1 MSVKLN
7 LLAPSTGASNQ
18 GVDYSVV
25 NNASSNATLAG
36 DKKATYVENTLAGE
50 LQRIKAYI
58 AEIGREAAF
67 LALKAAGANVDQ
79 NSKLD
84 QIAEA
89 MLSIVKNS
97 AADAVGG
104 EQSVDEGGAKI
115 EEIVLDAGEQTVLP
129 KGYYVNGVTVKST
142 SLADQSIGTATA
154 KDILDGATAW
164 VNGVK
169 ITGTSTT
176 NLSDKSAGNAA
187 YTEVN
192 DKLVINLKGDDAAAE
207 DKFVNTG
214 IKFVTQ
220 DEVPNKV
227 VITKVTTPDAEKT
240 AVAEAIEIPAGYYP
254 TAVSIPVHI
263 EDAAGNEEKVLNVTE
278 LNVTGDVAFGSAE
291 NYKFDPSTSEGAG
304 RSFDYYT
311 GVVVD
316 KAALV
321 KNNITG
327 GYTVG
332 KAGWVNSTDTF
343 AGLSE
348 GSYKADAA
356 DVVVT
361 PKVDGATVTIVKD
374 VHGYTPNEVVVNIA
388 AVANPEDQEAVELV
402 ADKDAGKVSF
412 DTTVNI
418 TAGYH
423 NAKDVVVKGEVD
435 LNTIAGSH
443 EFAEATPSAAEKPQY
458 ADVVASQFFTDRV
471 QHGYIKNDVDKKYK
485 VRDAEIT
492 TVPVSSKAGDGGA
505 YATITV
511 TPSTTGWFEGK
522 IIPMTQ
528 AQVKD
533 LVDNLTTVET
543 LSYSSAN
550 TVEGSAI
557 ANTVGAVVNAKEGS
571 FYDSVDMSSLL
582 ADLKGV

>member
-25 NNASSNATLAG
+25 NNASSNGTLAD
-36 DKKATYVENTLAGE
+36 DKKSTYVENTLAGE

-67 LALKAAGANVDQ
+67 LALKAKRANVDE
-79 NSKLD
+79 NSNLD
-84 QIAEA
+84 KIAEA

-97 AADAVGG
+97 AADA
-104 EQSVDEGGAKI
+104 SNAAKYQKDQAK
-115 EEIVLDAGEQTVLP
+115 EELVLDAGNETVLP
-129 KGYYVNGVTVKST
+129 AGYYVNSVTVKAT
-142 SLADQSIGTATA
+142 SLRDQSQATATA

-192 DKLVINLKGDDAAAE
+192 DKLVINLKGNDAAAE

-220 DEVPNKV
+220 NEVPDKV
-227 VITKVTTPDAEKT
+227 YIQKVTTPDNEEKAVAT
-240 AVAEAIEIPAGYYP
+240 AVQIPAGYYP

-291 NYKFDPSTSEGAG
+291 NYKFDPSTSGGAG

-311 GVVVD
+311 GVVVN

-332 KAGWVNSTDTF
+332 KAGWVNSTDAF

-348 GSYKADAA
+348 GSYKAEAA
-356 DVVVT
+356 DVVVA
-361 PKVDGATVTIVKD
+361 PKVDGATVTIAKA
-374 VHGYTPNEVVVNIA
+374 VHGYTPDEVVVNIA
-388 AVANPEDQEAVELV
+388 AVANPENQEAVKLV
-402 ADKDAGKVSF
+402 ADNTAGKVSF

-458 ADVVASQFFTDRV
+458 DNVVASQFFTDKV
-471 QHGYIKNDVDKKYK
+471 QHGYIKDDVNKKYK
-485 VRDAEIT
+485 VRDAQIT
-492 TVPVSSKAGDGGA
+492 EVPVSSRVDGKAA
-505 YATITV
+505 ITV
-511 TPSTTGWFEGK
+511 RPSTTGWFEGAT
-522 IIPMTQ
+522 ILMSQ
-528 AQVKD
+528 AHVKD
-533 LVDNLTTVET
+533 LVNNLTTVET
-543 LSYSSAN
+543 VSYTSTN
-550 TVEGSAI
+550 TAESSAI
-557 ANTVGAVVNAKEGS
+557 ANTKGAIVTAKEGS
-571 FYDSVDMSSLL
+571 FYDSVNMSDLL
-582 ADLKGV
+582 TELKGI

>member
-25 NNASSNATLAG
+25 TNASSNTTLADG
-36 DKKATYVENTLAGE
+36 KKATYVEDTLAGE

-58 AEIGREAAF
+58 AEIGREAAL
-67 LALKAAGANVDQ
+67 LALKAAGANVNE

-84 QIAEA
+84 KIAEA

-97 AADAVGG
+97 AADA
-104 EQSVDEGGAKI
+104 SNAAKYQKDQAK
-115 EEIVLDAGEQTVLP
+115 EELVLDAGNETVLP
-129 KGYYVNGVTVKST
+129 AGYYVDAVTVKAT
-142 SLADQSIGTATA
+142 SLRDQSQATATA

-192 DKLVINLKGDDAAAE
+192 DKLVINLKGNDAAAE

-220 DEVPNKV
+220 NEVPTEVLIK
-227 VITKVTTPDAEKT
+227 KVTTPDDEET
-240 AVAEAIEIPAGYYP
+240 AVATAVQIPAGYYP
-254 TAVSIPVHI
+254 AAVSIPVHI
-263 EDAAGNEEKVLNVTE
+263 QDAAGNEEKVLNVTE
-278 LNVTGDVAFGSAE
+278 LNVTGDVAFGNAE

-332 KAGWVNSTDTF
+332 KAGWVNSADAF

-348 GSYKADAA
+348 GSYKADAT

-361 PKVDGATVTIVKD
+361 PKVDGATVTIAKA
-374 VHGYTPNEVVVNIA
+374 VHGYTPDEVVVNIA
-388 AVANPEDQEAVELV
+388 AVANPEDQEAVKLV

-443 EFAEATPSAAEKPQY
+443 EFAEATPSVAEKPQY
-458 ADVVASQFFTDRV
+458 DNVVGSQFFTDRV
-471 QHGYIKNDVDKKYK
+471 QHGYIKDDVDKKYK
-485 VRDAEIT
+485 VRDAQIT
-492 TVPVSSKAGDGGA
+492 TVPVSSKVGGQ
-505 YATITV
+505 ATITV
-511 TPSTTGWFEGK
+511 IPTTTGWFEGK
-522 IIPMTQ
+522 TIPMTQ
-528 AQVKD
+528 AQVKN

-543 LSYSSAN
+543 VSYTSTN
-550 TVEGSAI
+550 TAESSAI
-557 ANTVGAVVNAKEGS
+557 ANTKGAIVTAKEGS
-571 FYDSVDMSSLL
+571 FYDSVNMSSLL
-582 ADLKGV
+582 TELKGI

>member
-25 NNASSNATLAG
+25 TNASSNKTLAA
-36 DKKATYVENTLAGE
+36 DKKAIYVEDTLAGE

-97 AADAVGG
+97 AADASNAAKY
-104 EQSVDEGGAKI
+104 QKDEAK
-115 EEIVLDAGEQTVLP
+115 EELVLDAGNETVLP
-129 KGYYVNGVTVKST
+129 AGYYVNSVTVKAT
-142 SLADQSIGTATA
+142 SLGDQSQATATA

-192 DKLVINLKGDDAAAE
+192 DKLVINLKGADAAAE

-220 DEVPNKV
+220 DEVPDKV
-227 VITKVTTPDAEKT
+227 YVTKVTTPDAEET
-240 AVAEAIEIPAGYYP
+240 AVATAVQIPAGYYP
-254 TAVSIPVHI
+254 AAVSIPVHI
-263 EDAAGNEEKVLNVTE
+263 QDAAGNEEKVLNVTE

-291 NYKFDPSTSEGAG
+291 KYKFDPSTSEGAG

-327 GYTVG
+327 GYTVS
-332 KAGWVNSTDTF
+332 KAGWVNSTDAF

-348 GSYKADAA
+348 GSYKANAA

-361 PKVDGATVTIVKD
+361 PKVDGATVTIAKA
-374 VHGYTPNEVVVNIA
+374 VHGYTPDEVVVNIA

-402 ADKDAGKVSF
+402 ANKDAGKVSF

-458 ADVVASQFFTDRV
+458 DNVVSSQFFTDKV

-485 VRDAEIT
+485 VRDAQIT
-492 TVPVSSKAGDGGA
+492 TVPVSSKASGH
-505 YATITV
+505 ATITV
-511 TPSTTGWFEGK
+511 IPSTTGWFEGK
-522 IIPMTQ
+522 TIPMTQ

-543 LSYSSAN
+543 VSYTSTN
-550 TVEGSAI
+550 TAESSAI
-557 ANTVGAVVNAKEGS
+557 ANTAGAIVTAKEGS
-571 FYDSVDMSSLL
+571 FYDSVNMSSLL
-582 ADLKGV
+582 TELKGI

>member
-25 NNASSNATLAG
+25 TNASSNNTLAA
-36 DKKATYVENTLAGE
+36 DKKSTYVENTLAGE

-58 AEIGREAAF
+58 AEIGREAAL
-67 LALKAAGANVDQ
+67 LALKAAGAKVDE

-84 QIAEA
+84 KIAEA

-97 AADAVGG
+97 AADASNASTY
-104 EQSVDEGGAKI
+104 QKNPDK
-115 EEIVLDAGEQTVLP
+115 EELVLDAGNETVLP
-129 KGYYVNGVTVKST
+129 AGYYVNSVTVKAT
-142 SLADQSIGTATA
+142 SLGDQSQATATA

-220 DEVPNKV
+220 NEVPSEVLIK
-227 VITKVTTPDAEKT
+227 KVTTPDAEET
-240 AVAEAIEIPAGYYP
+240 AVATAVQIPAGYYP
-254 TAVSIPVHI
+254 AAVSIPVHI
-263 EDAAGNEEKVLNVTE
+263 QDAAGNEEKVLNVTD
-278 LNVTGDVAFGSAE
+278 LNVTGDVAFGSTE

-327 GYTVG
+327 GYKVG
-332 KAGWVNSTDTF
+332 KAGWVNSTDAF

-361 PKVDGATVTIVKD
+361 PKVDGATVTIAKA
-374 VHGYTPNEVVVNIA
+374 VHGYTPDKVVVNIA

-402 ADKDAGKVSF
+402 ANKDAGKVSF

-435 LNTIAGSH
+435 LNKIAGSH
-443 EFAEATPSAAEKPQY
+443 EFAEATPSVAEKPQY
-458 ADVVASQFFTDRV
+458 DNVVGSQFFTDRV
-471 QHGYIKNDVDKKYK
+471 QHGYIKDDVDKKYK
-485 VRDAEIT
+485 VRDAQIT
-492 TVPVSSKAGDGGA
+492 TVPVSSKVGGQ
-505 YATITV
+505 ATITV
-511 TPSTTGWFEGK
+511 IPTTTGWFEGK
-522 IIPMTQ
+522 TIPMTQ

-543 LSYSSAN
+543 VSYTSTN
-550 TVEGSAI
+550 TAESSAI
-557 ANTVGAVVNAKEGS
+557 ANTKGAIVTAKEGY
-571 FYDSVDMSSLL
+571 FYDSVNMSSLL
-582 ADLKGV
+582 TELKGI

>member
-1 MSVKLN
+1 MSKKLN
-7 LLAPSTGASNQ
+7 LLNPGTGSVNK
-18 GVDYSVV
+18 GVTYAQVHDDTTS
-25 NNASSNATLAG
+25 ATLDAQY
-36 DKKATYVENTLAGE
+36 KAEYVEDTLAGE

-67 LALKAAGANVDQ
+67 LALKAAGANVDE

-84 QIAEA
+84 KIAEA

-97 AADAVGG
+97 AADASNADRY
-104 EQSVDEGGAKI
+104 QKDTAK
-115 EEIVLDAGEQTVLP
+115 EELVLDAGTETVLP
-129 KGYYVNGVTVKST
+129 AGYYVNSVTVKAT
-142 SLADQSIGTATA
+142 SLGDQSQATATA

-164 VNGVK
+164 VNGTK

-192 DKLVINLKGDDAAAE
+192 DKLVINLKGADAAAE

-220 DEVPNKV
+220 DEVPSEV
-227 VITKVTTPDAEKT
+227 LITKVTTPDAEET
-240 AVAEAIEIPAGYYP
+240 AVATAVQIPAGYYP
-254 TAVSIPVHI
+254 AAVSIPVHI
-263 EDAAGNEEKVLNVTE
+263 QDAGGNAEKVLNVTE

-291 NYKFDPSTSEGAG
+291 NYKFNPSTSEGAG

-321 KNNITG
+321 KSNITG
-327 GYTVG
+327 GYTVS
-332 KAGWVNSTDTF
+332 KAGWINSTDVF

-348 GSYKADAA
+348 GSYKANAA

-361 PKVDGATVTIVKD
+361 PKVDGATVTIAKD
-374 VHGYTPNEVVVNIA
+374 VHGYTPDEVVVNIA

-458 ADVVASQFFTDRV
+458 VDVVTSQFFTDRV

-485 VRDAEIT
+485 VRDAQIT
-492 TVPVSSKAGDGGA
+492 TVPVSSKASGQ
-505 YATITV
+505 ATITV
-511 TPSTTGWFEGK
+511 IPSTTGWFEGK
-522 IIPMTQ
+522 TIPMTQ

-543 LSYSSAN
+543 IKYATTN
-550 TVEGSAI
+550 TADNVAI
-557 ANTVGAVVNAKEGS
+557 ANKVGAKVQAVAGSYYNA
-571 FYDSVDMSSLL
+571 VDMSDLL
-582 ADLKGV
+582 TDMKAI

>member
-25 NNASSNATLAG
+25 TNASSNNTLADG
-36 DKKATYVENTLAGE
+36 KKATYVENTLAGE

-67 LALKAAGANVDQ
+67 LALKAAGANVDEHS
-79 NSKLD
+79 NLD
-84 QIAEA
+84 KIAEA

-97 AADAVGG
+97 AADA
-104 EQSVDEGGAKI
+104 SNAAKYQKDQAK
-115 EEIVLDAGEQTVLP
+115 EELVLDAGNETVLP
-129 KGYYVNGVTVKST
+129 AGYYVDAVTVKAT
-142 SLADQSIGTATA
+142 SLRDQSQATATA

-192 DKLVINLKGDDAAAE
+192 DKLVINLKGNDAAAE

-220 DEVPNKV
+220 GEVPNEVLIK
-227 VITKVTTPDAEKT
+227 KVTTPDAEET
-240 AVAEAIEIPAGYYP
+240 ATAEAIKIPAGYYP
-254 TAVSIPVHI
+254 AAVSIPVHI
-263 EDAAGNEEKVLNVTE
+263 QDAGGNEEKVLNVTE
-278 LNVTGDVAFGSAE
+278 LNVTGDVAFGNAE

-332 KAGWVNSTDTF
+332 KAGWVNSTDAF
-343 AGLSE
+343 AGLSK

-361 PKVDGATVTIVKD
+361 PKVDGATVTIAKA
-374 VHGYTPNEVVVNIA
+374 VHGYTPDQVVVNIA
-388 AVANPEDQEAVELV
+388 AVANPENQEAVALV
-402 ADKDAGKVSF
+402 ANKDAGKVSF

-423 NAKDVVVKGEVD
+423 NAKNVVVKGEVD

-458 ADVVASQFFTDRV
+458 DNVVASQFFTDKV
-471 QHGYIKNDVDKKYK
+471 QHGYIKDDVDKKYK

-492 TVPVSSKAGDGGA
+492 EVPTSSRIEGKAA
-505 YATITV
+505 ITV
-511 TPSTTGWFEGK
+511 RPSTTGWFEGAT
-522 IIPMTQ
+522 ILMSQ
-528 AQVKD
+528 AHVKD
-533 LVDNLTTVET
+533 LVNNLTTVET
-543 LSYSSAN
+543 VSYTSTN
-550 TVEGSAI
+550 TAESSAI
-557 ANTVGAVVNAKEGS
+557 ANTKGAIVTAKEGS
-571 FYDSVDMSSLL
+571 FYDSVNMSSLL
-582 ADLKGV
+582 TELKGI

>member
-25 NNASSNATLAG
+25 TNASSNTTLADG
-36 DKKATYVENTLAGE
+36 KKATYVEDTLAGE

-67 LALKAAGANVDQ
+67 LALKAAGANVDE
-79 NSKLD
+79 NSNLD
-84 QIAEA
+84 KIAEA

-97 AADAVGG
+97 AADA
-104 EQSVDEGGAKI
+104 SNAAKYQKDQAK
-115 EEIVLDAGEQTVLP
+115 EELVLDAGNETVLP
-129 KGYYVNGVTVKST
+129 AGYYVDAVTVKAT
-142 SLADQSIGTATA
+142 SLGDQSQATATA

-192 DKLVINLKGDDAAAE
+192 DKLVINLKGNDAAAE

-227 VITKVTTPDAEKT
+227 VITKVTTPDAEGT
-240 AVAEAIEIPAGYYP
+240 AVAETIEIPAGYYP

-278 LNVTGDVAFGSAE
+278 LNVTGDVAFGNAE

-332 KAGWVNSTDTF
+332 KAGWVNSTDAF

-348 GSYKADAA
+348 GSYKADAV

-361 PKVDGATVTIVKD
+361 PKVDGATVTIAKAI
-374 VHGYTPNEVVVNIA
+374 HGYTPDEVVVNIA

-402 ADKDAGKVSF
+402 ADKNAGKVSF

-458 ADVVASQFFTDRV
+458 DNVVASQFFTDRV
-471 QHGYIKNDVDKKYK
+471 QHGYIKDDVDKKYK

-492 TVPVSSKAGDGGA
+492 EVPVSSKVDGKA
-505 YATITV
+505 AITV
-511 TPSTTGWFEGK
+511 RPSTTGWFEGAT
-522 IIPMTQ
+522 ILMSQ
-528 AQVKD
+528 AHVKN
-533 LVDNLTTVET
+533 LVNNLTTVET
-543 LSYSSAN
+543 VSYTSTN
-550 TVEGSAI
+550 TAESSAI
-557 ANTVGAVVNAKEGS
+557 ANTAGAIVTAKEGF
-571 FYDSVDMSSLL
+571 FYDRVNMSSLL
-582 ADLKGV
+582 TELKGI

>member
-7 LLAPSTGASNQ
+7 LLAPSTGASNH

-25 NNASSNATLAG
+25 TNASSNTTLADG
-36 DKKATYVENTLAGE
+36 KKATYVEDTLAGE

-58 AEIGREAAF
+58 AEIGREAAL
-67 LALKAAGANVDQ
+67 LALKAAGANVNE

-84 QIAEA
+84 KIAEA

-97 AADAVGG
+97 AADA
-104 EQSVDEGGAKI
+104 SNAAKYQKDQAK
-115 EEIVLDAGEQTVLP
+115 EELVLDAGNETVLP
-129 KGYYVNGVTVKST
+129 AGYYVNSVTVKAT
-142 SLADQSIGTATA
+142 SLRDQSQATATA

-192 DKLVINLKGDDAAAE
+192 DKLVINLKGNDAAAE

-227 VITKVTTPDAEKT
+227 VITKVTTPDNEEHA
-240 AVAEAIEIPAGYYP
+240 AAEAIEIPAGYYP
-254 TAVSIPVHI
+254 AAVSIPVHI
-263 EDAAGNEEKVLNVTE
+263 EDASGNEEKVLNVTE

-291 NYKFDPSTSEGAG
+291 NYRFDPSTSGGAG

-332 KAGWVNSTDTF
+332 KAGWVNSTDAF

-361 PKVDGATVTIVKD
+361 PKVDGATVTIAKA
-374 VHGYTPNEVVVNIA
+374 VHGYTPDEVVVNIA
-388 AVANPEDQEAVELV
+388 AVANPEDQEAVKLV

-458 ADVVASQFFTDRV
+458 DNVVGSQFFTDRV
-471 QHGYIKNDVDKKYK
+471 QHGYIKDNVDKKYK

-492 TVPVSSKAGDGGA
+492 EVPTSSKAGNGGT

-511 TPSTTGWFEGK
+511 IPSTTGWFEGK

-528 AQVKD
+528 AQVKT

-543 LSYSSAN
+543 VSYTSTN
-550 TVEGSAI
+550 TAESSAI
-557 ANTVGAVVNAKEGS
+557 ANTKGAIVTAKEGS
-571 FYDSVDMSSLL
+571 FYDSVNMSSLL
-582 ADLKGV
+582 TELKGI

>member
-7 LLAPSTGASNQ
+7 LLAPSKGASNQ

-67 LALKAAGANVDQ
+67 LALKAAGANVDEK
-79 NSKLD
+79 STLD
-84 QIAEA
+84 KIAEA

-97 AADAVGG
+97 AADA
-104 EQSVDEGGAKI
+104 SNAAKYQKDQAK
-115 EEIVLDAGEQTVLP
+115 EELVLDAGNETVLP
-129 KGYYVNGVTVKST
+129 AGYYVNSVTVKAT
-142 SLADQSIGTATA
+142 SLRDQSQATATA

-192 DKLVINLKGDDAAAE
+192 DKLVINLKGNDAAAE

-220 DEVPNKV
+220 NEVPSEVLIK
-227 VITKVTTPDAEKT
+227 KVTTPDAEET
-240 AVAEAIEIPAGYYP
+240 AVATAVQIPAGYYP
-254 TAVSIPVHI
+254 AAVSIPVHI
-263 EDAAGNEEKVLNVTE
+263 QDAAGNEEKVLNVTE
-278 LNVTGDVAFGSAE
+278 LNVTGDVAFGNAE
-291 NYKFDPSTSEGAG
+291 NYKFNPSTSEGAG

-332 KAGWVNSTDTF
+332 KAGWVNSTDAF
-343 AGLSE
+343 AGLSK

-356 DVVVT
+356 DVVVA
-361 PKVDGATVTIVKD
+361 PKVDGATVTIAKA
-374 VHGYTPNEVVVNIA
+374 VHGYTPDKVVVNIA

-402 ADKDAGKVSF
+402 ANKDAGKVSF

-458 ADVVASQFFTDRV
+458 DNVVASQFFTDRV
-471 QHGYIKNDVDKKYK
+471 QHGYIKDDVDKKYK
-485 VRDAEIT
+485 VRDAQIT
-492 TVPVSSKAGDGGA
+492 TVPVSSKVGGQ
-505 YATITV
+505 ATITV
-511 TPSTTGWFEGK
+511 IPTTTGWFEGK
-522 IIPMTQ
+522 TIPMTQ

-543 LSYSSAN
+543 VSYTSTN
-550 TVEGSAI
+550 TAESSAI
-557 ANTVGAVVNAKEGS
+557 ANTKGAIVTAKEGY
-571 FYDSVDMSSLL
+571 FYDSVNMSSLL
-582 ADLKGV
+582 TELKGI

>member
-7 LLAPSTGASNQ
+7 LLAPTTGASNH

-25 NNASSNATLAG
+25 TNASSNGTLAG

-58 AEIGREAAF
+58 AEIGREAAL
-67 LALKAAGANVDQ
+67 LALKASGAKVDQ

-97 AADAVGG
+97 AADASNANRY
-104 EQSVDEGGAKI
+104 QKDEAK
-115 EEIVLDAGEQTVLP
+115 EELVLDAGNETVLP
-129 KGYYVNGVTVKST
+129 AGYYVNSVTVKAT
-142 SLADQSIGTATA
+142 SLRDQSQATATA

-192 DKLVINLKGDDAAAE
+192 DKLVINLKGADADAE

-220 DEVPNKV
+220 GEVPNKV
-227 VITKVTTPDAEKT
+227 VITKVTTPDAEET

-291 NYKFDPSTSEGAG
+291 KYKFDPSTSGGAG

-321 KNNITG
+321 KSNITG
-327 GYTVG
+327 GYTVS
-332 KAGWVNSTDTF
+332 KAGWVNSTDAF

-361 PKVDGATVTIVKD
+361 PKVDGATVTIAKA
-374 VHGYTPNEVVVNIA
+374 VHGYTPDEVVVNIA

-402 ADKDAGKVSF
+402 ADRDAGKVSF

-458 ADVVASQFFTDRV
+458 NNVVGSQFFTDKV

-492 TVPVSSKAGDGGA
+492 TVPVSSKVDGKA
-505 YATITV
+505 AITLR
-511 TPSTTGWFEGK
+511 PSTTGWFEGAT
-522 IIPMTQ
+522 ILMSQ

-533 LVDNLTTVET
+533 LVNNLTTVET
-543 LSYSSAN
+543 VSYTSTN
-550 TVEGSAI
+550 TAESSAI
-557 ANTVGAVVNAKEGS
+557 ANTKGAIVTAKEGS
-571 FYDSVDMSSLL
+571 FYDSVNMSSLL
-582 ADLKGV
+582 AELKGI

>member
-25 NNASSNATLAG
+25 TNASSNETLADG
-36 DKKATYVENTLAGE
+36 KKATYVEDTLAGE

-67 LALKAAGANVDQ
+67 LALKAAGANVDE
-79 NSKLD
+79 NSNLD
-84 QIAEA
+84 KIAEA

-97 AADAVGG
+97 AADA
-104 EQSVDEGGAKI
+104 SNAAKYQKDQAK
-115 EEIVLDAGEQTVLP
+115 EELVLDAGNETVLP
-129 KGYYVNGVTVKST
+129 AGYYVNPVTVKAT
-142 SLADQSIGTATA
+142 SLRDQSQATATA

-192 DKLVINLKGDDAAAE
+192 DKLVINLKGNDAAAE

-227 VITKVTTPDAEKT
+227 VITKVTTPDAEET
-240 AVAEAIEIPAGYYP
+240 AVAETIEIPAGYYP

-332 KAGWVNSTDTF
+332 KAGWVNSTDAF

-356 DVVVT
+356 DVAVT
-361 PKVDGATVTIVKD
+361 PKVDGATVTIAKA
-374 VHGYTPNEVVVNIA
+374 VHGYTPDEVVVNIA
-388 AVANPEDQEAVELV
+388 AVANPEDQEAVKLV

-443 EFAEATPSAAEKPQY
+443 EFAEATPNAAEKPQY
-458 ADVVASQFFTDRV
+458 DNIVASQFFTDRV

-492 TVPVSSKAGDGGA
+492 EVPTSSRIEGKAA
-505 YATITV
+505 ITV
-511 TPSTTGWFEGK
+511 RPSTTGWFEGAT
-522 IIPMTQ
+522 ILMSQ
-528 AQVKD
+528 AHVKD
-533 LVDNLTTVET
+533 LVNNLTTVET
-543 LSYSSAN
+543 VSYTSTN
-550 TVEGSAI
+550 TAESSAI
-557 ANTVGAVVNAKEGS
+557 ANTKGAIVTAKEGY
-571 FYDSVDMSSLL
+571 FYDSVNMSSLL
-582 ADLKGV
+582 TELKGI

>member
-18 GVDYSVV
+18 KVDYSVV
-25 NNASSNATLAG
+25 TNASSNGTLAG
-36 DKKATYVENTLAGE
+36 DKKATYVEDTLAGE

-58 AEIGREAAF
+58 AEIGREAAL
-67 LALKAAGANVDQ
+67 LALKAAGANVDE
-79 NSKLD
+79 NSNLD
-84 QIAEA
+84 KIAEA

-97 AADAVGG
+97 AADA
-104 EQSVDEGGAKI
+104 SNAAKYQKDQAK
-115 EEIVLDAGEQTVLP
+115 EELVLDAGNETVLP
-129 KGYYVNGVTVKST
+129 AGYYVDAVTVKAT
-142 SLADQSIGTATA
+142 SLRDQSQATATA

-192 DKLVINLKGDDAAAE
+192 DKLVINLKGADAAAE

-227 VITKVTTPDAEKT
+227 LIKKVTTPDNEEHD
-240 AVAEAIEIPAGYYP
+240 VAEAIEIPAGYYP
-254 TAVSIPVHI
+254 AAVSIPVHI
-263 EDAAGNEEKVLNVTE
+263 QDAGGNEEKVLNVTE
-278 LNVTGDVAFGSAE
+278 LNVTGNVAFGSAE
-291 NYKFDPSTSEGAG
+291 NYRFDPSTSGGAG

-332 KAGWVNSTDTF
+332 KAGWVNSTDAF

-361 PKVDGATVTIVKD
+361 PKVDGATVTIAKA
-374 VHGYTPNEVVVNIA
+374 VHGYTPDGVVVNIA
-388 AVANPEDQEAVELV
+388 AVANPENQEAVELV
-402 ADKDAGKVSF
+402 ANKDAGKVSF

-492 TVPVSSKAGDGGA
+492 EVPTSSRIEGKAA
-505 YATITV
+505 ITV
-511 TPSTTGWFEGK
+511 RPSTTGWFEGAT
-522 IIPMTQ
+522 ILMSQ
-528 AQVKD
+528 AHVKD
-533 LVDNLTTVET
+533 LVNNLTTVET
-543 LSYSSAN
+543 VSYTSTN
-550 TVEGSAI
+550 TAESSAI
-557 ANTVGAVVNAKEGS
+557 ANTKGAIVTAKEGS
-571 FYDSVDMSSLL
+571 FYDSVNMSSLL
-582 ADLKGV
+582 TELKGI

>member
-7 LLAPSTGASNQ
+7 LLTPSTGASNQ

-25 NNASSNATLAG
+25 TNASSNETLADG
-36 DKKATYVENTLAGE
+36 KKATYVENTLAGE

-58 AEIGREAAF
+58 AEIGREAAL
-67 LALKAAGANVDQ
+67 LALKAAGANVDE

-84 QIAEA
+84 EIAEA

-97 AADAVGG
+97 AADASNASTY
-104 EQSVDEGGAKI
+104 QKNPDK
-115 EEIVLDAGEQTVLP
+115 EELVLDAGNETVLP
-129 KGYYVNGVTVKST
+129 AGYYVNSVTVKAA
-142 SLADQSIGTATA
+142 SLGNQSQATATA

-192 DKLVINLKGDDAAAE
+192 DKLVINLKGTDADAE

-220 DEVPNKV
+220 DEVPSEVLIK
-227 VITKVTTPDAEKT
+227 KVTTPDAEET
-240 AVAEAIEIPAGYYP
+240 AVATAVQIPAGYYP
-254 TAVSIPVHI
+254 AAVSIPVHI
-263 EDAAGNEEKVLNVTE
+263 QDAAGNEEKVLNVTE
-278 LNVTGDVAFGSAE
+278 LNVTGDVAFGNAE
-291 NYKFDPSTSEGAG
+291 NYKFNPSTSEGAD

-332 KAGWVNSTDTF
+332 KAGWVNSTDAF

-348 GSYKADAA
+348 GSYKVDAA

-361 PKVDGATVTIVKD
+361 PKVDGATVTIAKA
-374 VHGYTPNEVVVNIA
+374 VHGYTPDEVVVNIA
-388 AVANPEDQEAVELV
+388 AVANPEDQEAVKLV

-435 LNTIAGSH
+435 LDTIAGSH

-458 ADVVASQFFTDRV
+458 DNVVGSQFFTDRV
-471 QHGYIKNDVDKKYK
+471 QHGYIKDDVDKKYK
-485 VRDAEIT
+485 VRDAQIT
-492 TVPVSSKAGDGGA
+492 TVPVSSKVGGQ
-505 YATITV
+505 ATITV
-511 TPSTTGWFEGK
+511 IPSTTGWFEGK
-522 IIPMTQ
+522 TIPMTQ

-543 LSYSSAN
+543 VSYTSTN
-550 TVEGSAI
+550 TAESSAI
-557 ANTVGAVVNAKEGS
+557 ANTKGAIVTAKKGY
-571 FYDSVDMSSLL
+571 FYDSVNMSSLL
-582 ADLKGV
+582 TELKGI

>member
-7 LLAPSTGASNQ
+7 LLAPTTGASNQ

-25 NNASSNATLAG
+25 TNASSNTTLADG
-36 DKKATYVENTLAGE
+36 KKATYVEDTLAGE

-58 AEIGREAAF
+58 AEIGREAAL
-67 LALKAAGANVDQ
+67 LALKAAGANVNE

-84 QIAEA
+84 KIAEA

-97 AADAVGG
+97 AADA
-104 EQSVDEGGAKI
+104 SNAAKYQKDQAK
-115 EEIVLDAGEQTVLP
+115 EELVLDAGNETVLP
-129 KGYYVNGVTVKST
+129 AGYYVNSVTVKAT
-142 SLADQSIGTATA
+142 SLKDQSQATATA

-192 DKLVINLKGDDAAAE
+192 DKLVINLKGNDAAAE

-220 DEVPNKV
+220 NEVPNKV
-227 VITKVTTPDAEKT
+227 VITKVTAPDAEKT
-240 AVAEAIEIPAGYYP
+240 AAAEAIEIPAGYYP

-263 EDAAGNEEKVLNVTE
+263 EDAAGNEEKVLNVTK
-278 LNVTGDVAFGSAE
+278 LNVTGDIAFGNAE

-348 GSYKADAA
+348 GSYKANAA

-361 PKVDGATVTIVKD
+361 PKVDGATVTITKA
-374 VHGYTPNEVVVNIA
+374 VHGYTPDEVVVNIA
-388 AVANPEDQEAVELV
+388 AVANPENQEAVELV
-402 ADKDAGKVSF
+402 ADKNAGKVSF

-443 EFAEATPSAAEKPQY
+443 EFAEANPTEAEKTQY
-458 ADVVASQFFTDRV
+458 DNVVASQFFTDRV

-492 TVPVSSKAGDGGA
+492 EVPTSSRIEGKAA
-505 YATITV
+505 ITV
-511 TPSTTGWFEGK
+511 RPSTTGWFEGAT
-522 IIPMTQ
+522 ILMSQ
-528 AQVKD
+528 AHVKD

-543 LSYSSAN
+543 VSYTSTN
-550 TVEGSAI
+550 TAESSAI
-557 ANTVGAVVNAKEGS
+557 ANTAGAIVTAKEGS
-571 FYDSVDMSSLL
+571 FYDSVNMSSLL
-582 ADLKGV
+582 TELKGI

>member
-25 NNASSNATLAG
+25 NDASSNSTLADG
-36 DKKATYVENTLAGE
+36 KKATYVENTLSGE

-67 LALKAAGANVDQ
+67 LALKAAGANVDE
-79 NSKLD
+79 NSNLD
-84 QIAEA
+84 KIAEA

-97 AADAVGG
+97 AADA
-104 EQSVDEGGAKI
+104 SNAAKYQKDQAK
-115 EEIVLDAGEQTVLP
+115 EELVLDAGNETVLP
-129 KGYYVNGVTVKST
+129 AGYYVNSVTVKAT
-142 SLADQSIGTATA
+142 SLGDQSQATATA

-220 DEVPNKV
+220 NEVPDKV
-227 VITKVTTPDAEKT
+227 YVTKVTTPDNEESVTAT
-240 AVAEAIEIPAGYYP
+240 AVQIPAGYYP
-254 TAVSIPVHI
+254 AAVSIPVHI
-263 EDAAGNEEKVLNVTE
+263 QDAAGNEEKVLNVTE

-291 NYKFDPSTSEGAG
+291 KYKFDPSTSEGAG

-327 GYTVG
+327 GYTVS
-332 KAGWVNSTDTF
+332 KAGWVNSTDAF

-348 GSYKADAA
+348 GSYKANAA

-361 PKVDGATVTIVKD
+361 PKVDGATVTIAKD
-374 VHGYTPNEVVVNIA
+374 VHGYTPDEVVVNIA
-388 AVANPEDQEAVELV
+388 AVANPEDQEAVALT
-402 ADKDAGKVSF
+402 ANKDTGKVSF

-423 NAKDVVVKGEVD
+423 NAKNVVVKGEVD

-458 ADVVASQFFTDRV
+458 DNVVGSQFFTDKV
-471 QHGYIKNDVDKKYK
+471 QHGYIKDDVDKKYK
-485 VRDAEIT
+485 VRDAQIT
-492 TVPVSSKAGDGGA
+492 EVPVSSRVDGKAA
-505 YATITV
+505 ITV
-511 TPSTTGWFEGK
+511 RPSTTGWFEGAT
-522 IIPMTQ
+522 ILMSQ
-528 AQVKD
+528 AHVKD

-543 LSYSSAN
+543 VSYASTN
-550 TVEGSAI
+550 TAESSAI
-557 ANTVGAVVNAKEGS
+557 ANTAGAVVTAKEGS
-571 FYDSVDMSSLL
+571 FYDSVNMSSLL
-582 ADLKGV
+582 ADLKGI

>member
-25 NNASSNATLAG
+25 TNASSNNTLADG
-36 DKKATYVENTLAGE
+36 KKATYVENTLAGE

-67 LALKAAGANVDQ
+67 LALKAAGVKVDE
-79 NSKLD
+79 NSNLD
-84 QIAEA
+84 KIAEA

-97 AADAVGG
+97 AADA
-104 EQSVDEGGAKI
+104 SNAAKYQKDQAK
-115 EEIVLDAGEQTVLP
+115 EELVLDAGNETVLP
-129 KGYYVNGVTVKST
+129 AGYYVNPVTVKAT
-142 SLADQSIGTATA
+142 SLRDQSQATATA

-192 DKLVINLKGDDAAAE
+192 DKLVINLKGNDAAAE

-220 DEVPNKV
+220 DEVPNEVLVK
-227 VITKVTTPDAEKT
+227 KVTTPDAEET
-240 AVAEAIEIPAGYYP
+240 AVATAVQIPAGYYP
-254 TAVSIPVHI
+254 AAVSIPVHI
-263 EDAAGNEEKVLNVTE
+263 EDAAGNEEKVLNVTQ
-278 LNVTGDVAFGSAE
+278 LNVTGNVAFGSAE
-291 NYKFDPSTSEGAG
+291 NYKFDPSTSGGAG

-332 KAGWVNSTDTF
+332 KAGWVNSTDAF

-361 PKVDGATVTIVKD
+361 PKVDGATVTIAKA
-374 VHGYTPNEVVVNIA
+374 VHGYTPDEVVVNIA
-388 AVANPEDQEAVELV
+388 AVANPENQEAVALV
-402 ADKDAGKVSF
+402 ANKDAGKVSF

-423 NAKDVVVKGEVD
+423 NAKNVVVKGEVD

-458 ADVVASQFFTDRV
+458 DNVVASQFFTDKV
-471 QHGYIKNDVDKKYK
+471 QHGYIKDDVNKKYK

-492 TVPVSSKAGDGGA
+492 EVPTSSRIEGKAA
-505 YATITV
+505 ITV
-511 TPSTTGWFEGK
+511 RPSTTGWFEGAT
-522 IIPMTQ
+522 ILMSQ
-528 AQVKD
+528 AHVKD
-533 LVDNLTTVET
+533 LVNNLTTVET
-543 LSYSSAN
+543 VSYTSTN
-550 TVEGSAI
+550 TAESSAI
-557 ANTVGAVVNAKEGS
+557 ANTAGAIVTAKEGS

-582 ADLKGV
+582 TELKGI

>member
-25 NNASSNATLAG
+25 TNASSNTTLADG
-36 DKKATYVENTLAGE
+36 KKATYVENTLAGE

-58 AEIGREAAF
+58 AEIGREAAL
-67 LALKAAGANVDQ
+67 LALKAAGANVNE

-84 QIAEA
+84 KIAEA

-97 AADAVGG
+97 AADA
-104 EQSVDEGGAKI
+104 SNAAKYQKDQAK
-115 EEIVLDAGEQTVLP
+115 EELVLDAGNETVLP
-129 KGYYVNGVTVKST
+129 AGYYVNSVTVKAT
-142 SLADQSIGTATA
+142 SLRDQSQATATA

-192 DKLVINLKGDDAAAE
+192 DKLVINLKGADADAE

-220 DEVPNKV
+220 NEVPNKV
-227 VITKVTTPDAEKT
+227 YIQKVTTPDAEET

-278 LNVTGDVAFGSAE
+278 LNVTGDVAFGSSE

-332 KAGWVNSTDTF
+332 KAGWVNSTDAF

-374 VHGYTPNEVVVNIA
+374 VHGYTPDEVVVNIA

-402 ADKDAGKVSF
+402 ADKNAGKVSF

-443 EFAEATPSAAEKPQY
+443 EFAEATPSVSEKPQY
-458 ADVVASQFFTDRV
+458 DNVVGSQFFTDRV
-471 QHGYIKNDVDKKYK
+471 QHGYIKDDVDKKYK
-485 VRDAEIT
+485 VRDAQIT
-492 TVPVSSKAGDGGA
+492 TVPVSSKVGGQ
-505 YATITV
+505 ATITV
-511 TPSTTGWFEGK
+511 IPTTTGWFEGK
-522 IIPMTQ
+522 TIPMTQ

-543 LSYSSAN
+543 VSYTSTN
-550 TVEGSAI
+550 TAESSAI
-557 ANTVGAVVNAKEGS
+557 ANTKGAIVTAKEGS
-571 FYDSVDMSSLL
+571 FYDSVNMSSLL
-582 ADLKGV
+582 TELKGI

>member
-25 NNASSNATLAG
+25 NIASSNATLAG

-58 AEIGREAAF
+58 AEIGREAAL
-67 LALKAAGANVDQ
+67 LALKAAGANVNE

-84 QIAEA
+84 KIAEA

-97 AADAVGG
+97 AADA
-104 EQSVDEGGAKI
+104 SNAAKYQKDQAK
-115 EEIVLDAGEQTVLP
+115 EELVLDAGNETVLP
-129 KGYYVNGVTVKST
+129 AGYYVNSVTVKAT
-142 SLADQSIGTATA
+142 SLRDQSQATATA

-192 DKLVINLKGDDAAAE
+192 DKLVINLKGNDAAAE

-220 DEVPNKV
+220 DEVPNEVLIK
-227 VITKVTTPDAEKT
+227 KVTTPDAEET
-240 AVAEAIEIPAGYYP
+240 ATAEAIKIPAGYYP
-254 TAVSIPVHI
+254 AAVSIPVHI
-263 EDAAGNEEKVLNVTE
+263 QDAAGNEEKVLNVTE
-278 LNVTGDVAFGSAE
+278 LNVTGDVAFGNAE

-332 KAGWVNSTDTF
+332 KAGWVNSTDAF

-361 PKVDGATVTIVKD
+361 PKVDGATVTIAKA
-374 VHGYTPNEVVVNIA
+374 VHGYTPDEVVVNIA

-402 ADKDAGKVSF
+402 ADNTAGKVSF

-458 ADVVASQFFTDRV
+458 DNVVGSQFFTDRV
-471 QHGYIKNDVDKKYK
+471 QHGYIKDDVNKKYK

-492 TVPVSSKAGDGGA
+492 EVPTSSRIEGKAA
-505 YATITV
+505 ITV
-511 TPSTTGWFEGK
+511 RPSTTGWFEGAT
-522 IIPMTQ
+522 ILMSQ
-528 AQVKD
+528 AQVKN
-533 LVDNLTTVET
+533 LVNNLTTVET
-543 LSYSSAN
+543 VSYTSTN
-550 TVEGSAI
+550 TAESSAI
-557 ANTVGAVVNAKEGS
+557 ANTKGAIVTAKEGS

-582 ADLKGV
+582 TELKGI

>member
-1 MSVKLN
+1 MSKKLN
-7 LLAPSTGASNQ
+7 LLNPGTGTVNK
-18 GVDYSVV
+18 GVTYAQV
-25 NNASSNATLAG
+25 NDDTTSATLDAQY
-36 DKKATYVENTLAGE
+36 KAEYVEDTLAGE

-67 LALKAAGANVDQ
+67 LALKAAGANVDA

-84 QIAEA
+84 KIAEA

-97 AADAVGG
+97 AADASNANRY
-104 EQSVDEGGAKI
+104 QKDAAK
-115 EEIVLDAGEQTVLP
+115 EELVLDAGNETVLP
-129 KGYYVNGVTVKST
+129 AGYYVNSVTVKAT
-142 SLADQSIGTATA
+142 SLGDQSQATATA

-192 DKLVINLKGDDAAAE
+192 DKLVINLKGADADAE

-220 DEVPNKV
+220 NEVPDKV
-227 VITKVTTPDAEKT
+227 YIQKVTTPDNKET
-240 AVAEAIEIPAGYYP
+240 AVATAVEIPAGYYP

-321 KNNITG
+321 KSNITG
-327 GYTVG
+327 GYTVS

-348 GSYKADAA
+348 GSYKANAA

-361 PKVDGATVTIVKD
+361 PKVDGATVTIAKD
-374 VHGYTPNEVVVNIA
+374 VHGYTPDQVVVNIA
-388 AVANPEDQEAVELV
+388 AVANPEDQEAVALI

-412 DTTVNI
+412 DTTVDI
-418 TAGYH
+418 SAGYH
-423 NAKDVVVKGEVD
+423 NAKNVVVKGEVNLD
-435 LNTIAGSH
+435 TIAGSH

-458 ADVVASQFFTDRV
+458 VDVVASQFFTDRV

-511 TPSTTGWFEGK
+511 TPSITGWFEGK
-522 IIPMTQ
+522 TIPMSQ
-528 AQVKD
+528 AQVKT

-543 LSYSSAN
+543 IKYTTTN
-550 TVEGSAI
+550 TVGNVAI
-557 ANTVGAVVNAKEGS
+557 ANKVGAKVQAVDGSYYNA
-571 FYDSVDMSSLL
+571 VDMSDLL
-582 ADLKGV
+582 ADMKAI

>member
-25 NNASSNATLAG
+25 NIASSNETLADG
-36 DKKATYVENTLAGE
+36 KKATYVENTLAGE

-58 AEIGREAAF
+58 AEIGREAAL
-67 LALKAAGANVDQ
+67 LALKAAGANVDE

-84 QIAEA
+84 KIAEA

-97 AADAVGG
+97 AADASNASTY
-104 EQSVDEGGAKI
+104 QKNPDK
-115 EEIVLDAGEQTVLP
+115 EELVLDAGNETVLP
-129 KGYYVNGVTVKST
+129 AGYYVNSVTVKAT
-142 SLADQSIGTATA
+142 SLRDQSQATATA

-192 DKLVINLKGDDAAAE
+192 DKLVINLKGTDADAE

-220 DEVPNKV
+220 NEVPSEVLIK
-227 VITKVTTPDAEKT
+227 KVTTPDAEET
-240 AVAEAIEIPAGYYP
+240 AVATAVQIPAGYYP
-254 TAVSIPVHI
+254 AAVSIPVHI
-263 EDAAGNEEKVLNVTE
+263 QDAAGNEEKVLNVTE

-291 NYKFDPSTSEGAG
+291 NYKFNPSTSEGAD

-332 KAGWVNSTDTF
+332 KAGWVTSTDAF

-361 PKVDGATVTIVKD
+361 PKVDGATVTIAKA

-388 AVANPEDQEAVELV
+388 AVANPEDQEAVKLV

-435 LNTIAGSH
+435 LNKIAGSH
-443 EFAEATPSAAEKPQY
+443 EFAEATPSVAEKPQY
-458 ADVVASQFFTDRV
+458 DNIVGSQFFTDRV
-471 QHGYIKNDVDKKYK
+471 QHGYIKDDVDKKYK
-485 VRDAEIT
+485 VRDARIT
-492 TVPVSSKAGDGGA
+492 TVPVSSKVGGQ
-505 YATITV
+505 ATITV
-511 TPSTTGWFEGK
+511 IPTTTGWFEGK
-522 IIPMTQ
+522 TIPMTQ

-543 LSYSSAN
+543 VSYTSTN
-550 TVEGSAI
+550 TAESSAI
-557 ANTVGAVVNAKEGS
+557 ANTKGAIVTAKEGY
-571 FYDSVDMSSLL
+571 FYDSVNMSSLL
-582 ADLKGV
+582 TELKGI

>member
-25 NNASSNATLAG
+25 TNASSNETLADG
-36 DKKATYVENTLAGE
+36 KKATYVEDTLAGE

-67 LALKAAGANVDQ
+67 LALKAAGANVDE

-84 QIAEA
+84 KIAEA

-97 AADAVGG
+97 AADA
-104 EQSVDEGGAKI
+104 SNAAKYQKDQAK
-115 EEIVLDAGEQTVLP
+115 EELVLDAGTETVLP
-129 KGYYVNGVTVKST
+129 AGYYVNSVTVKAT
-142 SLADQSIGTATA
+142 SLGDQSQATATA

-192 DKLVINLKGDDAAAE
+192 DKLVINLKGNDAAAE

-220 DEVPNKV
+220 GEVPNEVLIK
-227 VITKVTTPDAEKT
+227 KVTTPDAEET
-240 AVAEAIEIPAGYYP
+240 AVATAVQIPAGYYP
-254 TAVSIPVHI
+254 AAVSIPVHI
-263 EDAAGNEEKVLNVTE
+263 QDAAGNEEKVLNVTE
-278 LNVTGDVAFGSAE
+278 LNVTGNVAFGSAE

-332 KAGWVNSTDTF
+332 KAGWVNSTDAF
-343 AGLSE
+343 AGLNE
-348 GSYKADAA
+348 GSYKANAA

-361 PKVDGATVTIVKD
+361 PKVDGAAVTIAKD
-374 VHGYTPNEVVVNIA
+374 VHGYTPDEVVVNIA

-458 ADVVASQFFTDRV
+458 DNEVASQFFTDRV

-485 VRDAEIT
+485 VRDAQIT
-492 TVPVSSKAGDGGA
+492 EVPTSSKVDGKA
-505 YATITV
+505 AITV
-511 TPSTTGWFEGK
+511 RPSTTGWFEGAT
-522 IIPMTQ
+522 ILMSQ
-528 AQVKD
+528 AHVKD

-543 LSYSSAN
+543 VLYNSTN
-550 TVEGSAI
+550 TAESSAI
-557 ANTVGAVVNAKEGS
+557 ANTKGAIVTAKEGS
-571 FYDSVDMSSLL
+571 FYDSVNMSSLL
-582 ADLKGV
+582 TELKGI

>member
-25 NNASSNATLAG
+25 TNASSNTTLADG
-36 DKKATYVENTLAGE
+36 KKATYVEDTLAGE

-58 AEIGREAAF
+58 AEIGREAAL

-97 AADAVGG
+97 AADASNAAKY
-104 EQSVDEGGAKI
+104 QKDEAK
-115 EEIVLDAGEQTVLP
+115 EELVLDAGNETVLP
-129 KGYYVNGVTVKST
+129 AGYYVNSVTVKAT
-142 SLADQSIGTATA
+142 SLGDQSQATATA

-192 DKLVINLKGDDAAAE
+192 DKLVINLKGADADAE

-220 DEVPNKV
+220 GEVPNKV
-227 VITKVTTPDAEKT
+227 VITKVTTPDAEET
-240 AVAEAIEIPAGYYP
+240 AAAEAIEIPAGYYP

-263 EDAAGNEEKVLNVTE
+263 QDAAGNEEKVLNVTD
-278 LNVTGDVAFGSAE
+278 LNVTGDVAFGNAE

-321 KNNITG
+321 KNNTTG

-332 KAGWVNSTDTF
+332 KAGWVNSTDAF

-361 PKVDGATVTIVKD
+361 PKVDGATVTIAKA
-374 VHGYTPNEVVVNIA
+374 VHGYTPDQVVVNIA
-388 AVANPEDQEAVELV
+388 AVTNPEDQEAVELV

-458 ADVVASQFFTDRV
+458 DNVVASQFFTDKV
-471 QHGYIKNDVDKKYK
+471 QHGYIKDDVNKKYK
-485 VRDAEIT
+485 VRDAQIT
-492 TVPVSSKAGDGGA
+492 EVPVSSRVDGKAA
-505 YATITV
+505 ITV
-511 TPSTTGWFEGK
+511 RPSTTGWFEGAT
-522 IIPMTQ
+522 ILMSQ
-528 AQVKD
+528 AHVKD

-543 LSYSSAN
+543 ISYTSTN
-550 TVEGSAI
+550 TAESSAI
-557 ANTVGAVVNAKEGS
+557 ANTVGAVVTAKEGS
-571 FYDSVDMSSLL
+571 FYDSVNMSSLL
-582 ADLKGV
+582 TELKGI

>member
-25 NNASSNATLAG
+25 TNASSNTTLAD
-36 DKKATYVENTLAGE
+36 DKKATYVEDTLAGE

-58 AEIGREAAF
+58 AEIGREAAL
-67 LALKAAGANVDQ
+67 LALKASGAKVDQ

-97 AADAVGG
+97 AADASNAAKY
-104 EQSVDEGGAKI
+104 QKDEAK
-115 EEIVLDAGEQTVLP
+115 EELVLDAGNETVLP
-129 KGYYVNGVTVKST
+129 AGYYVNSVTVKAT
-142 SLADQSIGTATA
+142 SLGDQSQATATA

-220 DEVPNKV
+220 NEVPDKV
-227 VITKVTTPDAEKT
+227 YIQKVTTPDNEEKAVAT
-240 AVAEAIEIPAGYYP
+240 AVQIPAGYYP
-254 TAVSIPVHI
+254 AAVSIPVHI
-263 EDAAGNEEKVLNVTE
+263 QDAAGNEEKVLNVTE
-278 LNVTGDVAFGSAE
+278 LNVTGDVAFGNAE
-291 NYKFDPSTSEGAG
+291 NYRFDPSTSGGAG

-332 KAGWVNSTDTF
+332 KAGWVNSADAF
-343 AGLSE
+343 AGLNK

-361 PKVDGATVTIVKD
+361 PKVDGATVTIAKA

-402 ADKDAGKVSF
+402 ANKDAGKVSF

-423 NAKDVVVKGEVD
+423 NAKGVVVKGEVD

-458 ADVVASQFFTDRV
+458 DNVVASQFFTDKV
-471 QHGYIKNDVDKKYK
+471 QHGYIKDDVDKKYK
-485 VRDAEIT
+485 VRDAQIT
-492 TVPVSSKAGDGGA
+492 EVPVSSRVDGKAA
-505 YATITV
+505 ITV
-511 TPSTTGWFEGK
+511 RPSTTGWFEGAT
-522 IIPMTQ
+522 ILMSQ
-528 AQVKD
+528 AHVKD

-543 LSYSSAN
+543 VSYTSTN
-550 TVEGSAI
+550 TAESSAI
-557 ANTVGAVVNAKEGS
+557 ANTVGAVVTAKEGS
-571 FYDSVDMSSLL
+571 FYDSVNMSSLL
-582 ADLKGV
+582 TELKGI

>member
-25 NNASSNATLAG
+25 TNASSNNTLAA
-36 DKKATYVENTLAGE
+36 DKKSTYVENTLAGE

-58 AEIGREAAF
+58 AEIGREAAL
-67 LALKAAGANVDQ
+67 LALQVAGAKVDQ

-97 AADAVGG
+97 AADASNASTY
-104 EQSVDEGGAKI
+104 QKNPDK
-115 EEIVLDAGEQTVLP
+115 EELVLDAGTETVLP
-129 KGYYVNGVTVKST
+129 AGYYVDAVTVKAT
-142 SLADQSIGTATA
+142 SLRDQSQATATA

-220 DEVPNKV
+220 DEVPNEVLVK
-227 VITKVTTPDAEKT
+227 KVTTPDAEET
-240 AVAEAIEIPAGYYP
+240 AVATAVQIPAGYYP
-254 TAVSIPVHI
+254 AAVSIPVHI
-263 EDAAGNEEKVLNVTE
+263 QDAAGNEEKVLNVTE
-278 LNVTGDVAFGSAE
+278 LNVTGDVAFGNAE
-291 NYKFDPSTSEGAG
+291 NYKFDPSTSGGAG

-321 KNNITG
+321 KNNTTG

-332 KAGWVNSTDTF
+332 KAGWVNSTDAF

-361 PKVDGATVTIVKD
+361 PKVDGATVTIAKD
-374 VHGYTPNEVVVNIA
+374 VHGYTPDEVVVNIA

-423 NAKDVVVKGEVD
+423 NVKNVVVKGKVD

-458 ADVVASQFFTDRV
+458 DNVVASQFFTDRV

-492 TVPVSSKAGDGGA
+492 EVPTSSRIEGKAA
-505 YATITV
+505 ITV
-511 TPSTTGWFEGK
+511 RPSTTGWFEGAT
-522 IIPMTQ
+522 ILMSQ
-528 AQVKD
+528 AHVKD

-543 LSYSSAN
+543 VLYTSTN
-550 TVEGSAI
+550 TAESSAI
-557 ANTVGAVVNAKEGS
+557 ANTAGAIVTAKEGS
-571 FYDSVDMSSLL
+571 FYDSVNMSSLL
-582 ADLKGV
+582 TELKGI

>member
-7 LLAPSTGASNQ
+7 LLAPTTGASNQ

-25 NNASSNATLAG
+25 TNASSNTTLADG
-36 DKKATYVENTLAGE
+36 KKATYVEDTLAGE

-58 AEIGREAAF
+58 AEIGREAAL
-67 LALKAAGANVDQ
+67 LALKAAGANVNE

-84 QIAEA
+84 KIAEA

-97 AADAVGG
+97 AADA
-104 EQSVDEGGAKI
+104 SNAAKYQKDQAK
-115 EEIVLDAGEQTVLP
+115 EELVLDAGNETVLP
-129 KGYYVNGVTVKST
+129 AGYYVNSVTVKAT
-142 SLADQSIGTATA
+142 SLRDQSQATATA

-192 DKLVINLKGDDAAAE
+192 DKLVINLKGNDAAAE

-220 DEVPNKV
+220 NEVPSEVLIK
-227 VITKVTTPDAEKT
+227 KVTTPDAEET
-240 AVAEAIEIPAGYYP
+240 AVATAVQIPAGYYP
-254 TAVSIPVHI
+254 AAVSIPVHI
-263 EDAAGNEEKVLNVTE
+263 QDAAGNEEKVLNVTE

-291 NYKFDPSTSEGAG
+291 NYRFDPSTSGGAG

-332 KAGWVNSTDTF
+332 KAGWVNSTDAF
-343 AGLSE
+343 AGLNE

-361 PKVDGATVTIVKD
+361 PKVDGATVTIAKA
-374 VHGYTPNEVVVNIA
+374 VHGYTPDEVVVNIA
-388 AVANPEDQEAVELV
+388 AVANPENQEAVELV

-458 ADVVASQFFTDRV
+458 TDVVASQFFTDRV
-471 QHGYIKNDVDKKYK
+471 QHGYIKNDVNKKYK

-492 TVPVSSKAGDGGA
+492 EVPTSSRIEGKAA
-505 YATITV
+505 ITV
-511 TPSTTGWFEGK
+511 RPSTTGWFEGAT
-522 IIPMTQ
+522 ILMSQ
-528 AQVKD
+528 AHVKD
-533 LVDNLTTVET
+533 LVNNLTTVET
-543 LSYSSAN
+543 VSYTSTN
-550 TVEGSAI
+550 TAESSAI
-557 ANTVGAVVNAKEGS
+557 ANTAGAIVTAKEGS
-571 FYDSVDMSSLL
+571 FYDSVNMSSLL
-582 ADLKGV
+582 TELKGI

>member
-25 NNASSNATLAG
+25 DITSSNATLAG

-67 LALKAAGANVDQ
+67 LALQAAGAKVDQ
-79 NSKLD
+79 NSTLD
-84 QIAEA
+84 QIAKA

-97 AADAVGG
+97 AADASNAARY
-104 EQSVDEGGAKI
+104 QKDQAK
-115 EEIVLDAGEQTVLP
+115 EELVLDAGNETVLP
-129 KGYYVNGVTVKST
+129 AGYYVNSVTVKAT
-142 SLADQSIGTATA
+142 SLRDQSQATATA

-192 DKLVINLKGDDAAAE
+192 DKLVINLKGADAAAE

-220 DEVPNKV
+220 NEVPNEVLIK
-227 VITKVTTPDAEKT
+227 KVTTPDAEET
-240 AVAEAIEIPAGYYP
+240 ATAEAIKIPAGYYP

-263 EDAAGNEEKVLNVTE
+263 QDAAGNEEKVLNVTE
-278 LNVTGDVAFGSAE
+278 LNVTGDVAFGNAE

-332 KAGWVNSTDTF
+332 KAGWVNSTDAF

-361 PKVDGATVTIVKD
+361 PKVDGATVTIAKA
-374 VHGYTPNEVVVNIA
+374 VHGYTPDEVVVNIA
-388 AVANPEDQEAVELV
+388 AVANPEDQEAVKLV
-402 ADKDAGKVSF
+402 ANKDAGKVSF
-412 DTTVNI
+412 GTTVNI
-418 TAGYH
+418 AAGYH

-443 EFAEATPSAAEKPQY
+443 EFAEATPSVAEKPQY
-458 ADVVASQFFTDRV
+458 DNVVASQFFTDRV
-471 QHGYIKNDVDKKYK
+471 QHGYIKNDVNKKYK

-492 TVPVSSKAGDGGA
+492 EVPTSSRIEGKAA
-505 YATITV
+505 ITV
-511 TPSTTGWFEGK
+511 RPSTTGWFEGAT
-522 IIPMTQ
+522 ILMSQ
-528 AQVKD
+528 AHVKD
-533 LVDNLTTVET
+533 LVNNLTTVET
-543 LSYSSAN
+543 VSYNSTN
-550 TVEGSAI
+550 TAESSAI
-557 ANTVGAVVNAKEGS
+557 ANTKGAIVTAKEGS
-571 FYDSVDMSSLL
+571 FYDSVNMSSLL
-582 ADLKGV
+582 TELKGI

>member
-7 LLAPSTGASNQ
+7 LLAPTTGASNQ

-25 NNASSNATLAG
+25 TNASSNTTLADG
-36 DKKATYVENTLAGE
+36 KKATYVEDTLAGE

-58 AEIGREAAF
+58 AEIGREAAL
-67 LALKAAGANVDQ
+67 LALKAAGANVNE

-84 QIAEA
+84 KIAEA

-97 AADAVGG
+97 AADA
-104 EQSVDEGGAKI
+104 SNAAKYQKDQAK
-115 EEIVLDAGEQTVLP
+115 EELVLDAGNETVLP
-129 KGYYVNGVTVKST
+129 AGYYVNSVTVKAT
-142 SLADQSIGTATA
+142 SLGDQSQATATA

-192 DKLVINLKGDDAAAE
+192 DKLVINLKGNDAAAE

-220 DEVPNKV
+220 NEVPNEVLIK
-227 VITKVTTPDAEKT
+227 KVTTPDAEET
-240 AVAEAIEIPAGYYP
+240 AVATAVQIPAGYYP
-254 TAVSIPVHI
+254 AAVSIPVHI
-263 EDAAGNEEKVLNVTE
+263 QDAAGNEEKVLNVTD
-278 LNVTGDVAFGSAE
+278 LNVTGDVAFGNAE
-291 NYKFDPSTSEGAG
+291 NYKFDPSTSGGAG

-332 KAGWVNSTDTF
+332 KAGWVNSTDAF

-361 PKVDGATVTIVKD
+361 PKVDGATVTIAKA
-374 VHGYTPNEVVVNIA
+374 VHGYTPDKVVVNIA

-423 NAKDVVVKGEVD
+423 NAKGVVVKGEVD

-443 EFAEATPSAAEKPQY
+443 EFAEATPSASEKPQY
-458 ADVVASQFFTDRV
+458 DNVVGSQFFTDRV
-471 QHGYIKNDVDKKYK
+471 QHGYIKDDVDKKYK
-485 VRDAEIT
+485 VRDAQIT
-492 TVPVSSKAGDGGA
+492 TVPVSSKVGGQ
-505 YATITV
+505 ATITV
-511 TPSTTGWFEGK
+511 IPSTTGWFEGK
-522 IIPMTQ
+522 TIPMTQ
-528 AQVKD
+528 AQVKN

-543 LSYSSAN
+543 VSYTSTN
-550 TVEGSAI
+550 TAESSAI
-557 ANTVGAVVNAKEGS
+557 ANTKGAIVTAKEGF
-571 FYDSVDMSSLL
+571 FYDSVNMSSLL
-582 ADLKGV
+582 TELKGI

>member
-1 MSVKLN
+1 MSKKLN
-7 LLAPSTGASNQ
+7 LLNPTTGSVNK
-18 GVDYSVV
+18 GVTYAQV
-25 NNASSNATLAG
+25 NDNTTSATLAAEH
-36 DKKATYVENTLAGE
+36 KAVYVEDTLAGE

-67 LALKAAGANVDQ
+67 LALKAAGANVDE

-84 QIAEA
+84 KIAEA

-97 AADAVGG
+97 AADASNANRY
-104 EQSVDEGGAKI
+104 QKDAAK
-115 EEIVLDAGEQTVLP
+115 EELVLDAGNETVLP
-129 KGYYVNGVTVKST
+129 AGYYVNSVTVKAT
-142 SLADQSIGTATA
+142 SLGDQSQATATA

-164 VNGVK
+164 VNGTK

-192 DKLVINLKGDDAAAE
+192 DKLVINLKGTDADAE
-207 DKFVNTG
+207 DKFVSTG

-220 DEVPNKV
+220 NEVPNSVLVK
-227 VITKVTTPDAEKT
+227 KVTTPDNEVS
-240 AVAEAIEIPAGYYP
+240 AVAEAINIPAGYYP
-254 TAVSIPVHI
+254 EAISIPVHI
-263 EDAAGNEEKVLNVTE
+263 QDAAGNEEKVLNVTE

-332 KAGWVNSTDTF
+332 KAGWVNSTDAF

-374 VHGYTPNEVVVNIA
+374 VHGYTPDEVVVNIA

-511 TPSTTGWFEGK
+511 TPSITGWFEGK
-522 IIPMTQ
+522 TIPMSQ
-528 AQVKD
+528 AQVKT

-543 LSYSSAN
+543 IKYTTTN
-550 TVEGSAI
+550 TVGNVAI
-557 ANTVGAVVNAKEGS
+557 ANKVGAKVQAVDGSYYNA
-571 FYDSVDMSSLL
+571 VDMSDLL
-582 ADLKGV
+582 ADMKAI

>member
-25 NNASSNATLAG
+25 TNASSNTTLADG
-36 DKKATYVENTLAGE
+36 KKATYVEDTLAGE

-58 AEIGREAAF
+58 AEIGREAAL
-67 LALKAAGANVDQ
+67 LALKAAGAKVDE

-84 QIAEA
+84 KIAEA

-97 AADAVGG
+97 AADA
-104 EQSVDEGGAKI
+104 SNAAKYQKDQAK
-115 EEIVLDAGEQTVLP
+115 EELVLDAGNETVLP
-129 KGYYVNGVTVKST
+129 AGYYVDAVTVKAT
-142 SLADQSIGTATA
+142 SLRDQSQATATA

-192 DKLVINLKGDDAAAE
+192 DKLVINLKGNDAAAE

-227 VITKVTTPDAEKT
+227 YIQKVTNPDAEET
-240 AVAEAIEIPAGYYP
+240 AVATAVQIPAGYYP

-278 LNVTGDVAFGSAE
+278 LNVTGDIAFGNAE
-291 NYKFDPSTSEGAG
+291 NYKFNPSTSGGAG

-327 GYTVG
+327 GYTVS
-332 KAGWVNSTDTF
+332 KAGWVNSTDAF

-348 GSYKADAA
+348 GSYKANAA

-361 PKVDGATVTIVKD
+361 PKVDGATVTIAKA
-374 VHGYTPNEVVVNIA
+374 VHGYTPDKVVVNIA
-388 AVANPEDQEAVELV
+388 AVANPENQEAVELV
-402 ADKDAGKVSF
+402 ADNTAGKVSF

-458 ADVVASQFFTDRV
+458 DNVVASQFFTDRV

-492 TVPVSSKAGDGGA
+492 EVPTSSRIEGKAA
-505 YATITV
+505 ITV
-511 TPSTTGWFEGK
+511 RPSTTGWFEGAT
-522 IIPMTQ
+522 ILMSQ
-528 AQVKD
+528 AHVKE

-543 LSYSSAN
+543 VSYTSTN
-550 TVEGSAI
+550 TAESSAI
-557 ANTVGAVVNAKEGS
+557 ANTKGAIVTAKEGY
-571 FYDSVDMSSLL
+571 FYDSVNMSSLL
-582 ADLKGV
+582 TELKGI

>member
-1 MSVKLN
+1 MSKKLN
-7 LLAPSTGASNQ
+7 LLNPGTGSVNK
-18 GVDYSVV
+18 GVTYAQV
-25 NNASSNATLAG
+25 NDDTTSATLDAQY
-36 DKKATYVENTLAGE
+36 KAEYVEDTLAGE

-67 LALKAAGANVDQ
+67 LALKAAGANVDE

-84 QIAEA
+84 KIAEA

-97 AADAVGG
+97 AADA
-104 EQSVDEGGAKI
+104 SNAAKYQKDQAK
-115 EEIVLDAGEQTVLP
+115 EELVLDAGTETVLP
-129 KGYYVNGVTVKST
+129 AGYYVNSVTVKAT
-142 SLADQSIGTATA
+142 SLGDQSQATATA

-192 DKLVINLKGDDAAAE
+192 DKLVINLKGADADAE

-220 DEVPNKV
+220 NEVPDKV
-227 VITKVTTPDAEKT
+227 YIQKVTTPDKEEST
-240 AVAEAIEIPAGYYP
+240 VAQAIEIPAGYYP

-311 GVVVD
+311 GVVID

-332 KAGWVNSTDTF
+332 KAGWVNSIDAF

-361 PKVDGATVTIVKD
+361 SKVDGATVTIAKD
-374 VHGYTPNEVVVNIA
+374 VHGYTPDEVVVNIA

-458 ADVVASQFFTDRV
+458 DNEVASQFFTDRV

-485 VRDAEIT
+485 VRDAQIT
-492 TVPVSSKAGDGGA
+492 EVPTSSKVDGKA
-505 YATITV
+505 AITV
-511 TPSTTGWFEGK
+511 RPSTTGWFEGAT
-522 IIPMTQ
+522 ILMSQ
-528 AQVKD
+528 AHVKD

-543 LSYSSAN
+543 VKYN
-550 TVEGSAI
+550 TTNTADKIAI
-557 ANTVGAVVNAKEGS
+557 ANKVGAKVQAVDGSYYNA
-571 FYDSVDMSSLL
+571 VDMSDLL
-582 ADLKGV
+582 ADMKAI

>member
-25 NNASSNATLAG
+25 TNASSNNTLDA
-36 DKKATYVENTLAGE
+36 DKKSTYVENTLAGE

-67 LALKAAGANVDQ
+67 LALKAAGANVDEKS
-79 NSKLD
+79 NLD
-84 QIAEA
+84 KIAEA

-97 AADAVGG
+97 AADA
-104 EQSVDEGGAKI
+104 SNASTYKKNPDK
-115 EEIVLDAGEQTVLP
+115 EELVLDAGNETVLP
-129 KGYYVNGVTVKST
+129 AGYYVNSVTVKAT
-142 SLADQSIGTATA
+142 SLKDQSQATATA

-220 DEVPNKV
+220 NEVPTEVLIK
-227 VITKVTTPDAEKT
+227 KVTTPDNEEHDVAT
-240 AVAEAIEIPAGYYP
+240 AVQIPAGYYP
-254 TAVSIPVHI
+254 AAVSIPVHI
-263 EDAAGNEEKVLNVTE
+263 QDAGGNEEKVLNVTE

-332 KAGWVNSTDTF
+332 KAGWVNQNDAF
-343 AGLSE
+343 AGLNK

-361 PKVDGATVTIVKD
+361 PKVDGATVTIAKA
-374 VHGYTPNEVVVNIA
+374 VHGYTPDEVVVNIA
-388 AVANPEDQEAVELV
+388 AVANPEDQEAVKLD

-423 NAKDVVVKGEVD
+423 NAKNVVVKGEVD

-458 ADVVASQFFTDRV
+458 DNVVASQFFTDKV
-471 QHGYIKNDVDKKYK
+471 QHGYIKDDVDKKYK

-492 TVPVSSKAGDGGA
+492 EVPTSSRVEGKAA
-505 YATITV
+505 ITV
-511 TPSTTGWFEGK
+511 RPSTTGWFEGAT
-522 IIPMTQ
+522 ILMSQ
-528 AQVKD
+528 AHVKN
-533 LVDNLTTVET
+533 LVNNLTTVET
-543 LSYSSAN
+543 VSYTSTN
-550 TVEGSAI
+550 TAESSAI
-557 ANTVGAVVNAKEGS
+557 ANTKEAIVTAKEGS

-582 ADLKGV
+582 TELKGI